1 MTTRRDAAAAD
12 QQDPLA
18 VHREQFRIDP
28 GVVYLDG
35 NSLGA
40 LPVRV
45 EGRVAEVI
53 AEQWGRDLI
62 RSWNKHGWAD
72 LPRTVGDKIGS
83 IIGAEPDSV
92 IAADSTTVN
101 LYKAVHA
108 ALSMT
113 PRPRIL
119 TDAGNFPT
127 DIYAM
132 SGVAEQLGRELVIV
146 EPEEVLSSVDDSVG
160 VLALTQVDYRTGRKH
175 DLANVTKAAQESGAL
190 MVWDLAHSAGAFPV
204 DVAAH
209 GVDLAVGCG
218 YKYLNGGPGA
228 PGFIYV
234 APRHQARFANPI
246 RGWWGH
252 TEPFA
257 FRLDFTP
264 ADGID
269 RARVGTPHVLS
280 MLVLDAALDVFADI
294 DLRLVEAKS
303 RRLSSLFIDL
313 LDSRVELASPAHA
326 SQRGSQVSVR
336 HPDAYAVVQALI
348 GRGVI
353 GDFRMPDIARFGFAP
368 LYVRYVDAWDAADQ
382 LRAVLDAEEWAA
394 PEHRRRAQVT

>member
-313 LDSRVELASPAHA
+313 LDSRVELASPADA